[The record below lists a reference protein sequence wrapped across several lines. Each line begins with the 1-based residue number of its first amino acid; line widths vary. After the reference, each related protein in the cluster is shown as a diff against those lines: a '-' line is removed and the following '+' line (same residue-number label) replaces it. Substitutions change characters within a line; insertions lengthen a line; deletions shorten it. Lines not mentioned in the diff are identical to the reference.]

1 MSEELENSLQQA
13 VETYLGERLRAI
25 DEQLSRLQNDFAEAL
40 ARLRQSSVSESLD
53 GTSLSAAIFAHLQTA
68 RSQKLSGAAPAQ
80 DEGSGEVATIK
91 RAVEDIERQQSHAD
105 ILGSLL
111 TGAAQFA
118 ERAALFVVKNEQAIG
133 WRECEASDPSNLE
146 LIGGVS
152 LPLSADTLLGH
163 AARTHSAWTGA
174 PGSNSDNSLL
184 IDQLGGE
191 PQTVAAVP
199 LVARGKV
206 VAVLYADSSSP
217 DPGAVNADALEL
229 LGRVAAMAVN
239 LVAVPRA
246 MPEKQP
252 SAPEAAAPAT
262 VAEPEVSPTS
272 AEAGQPSGSE
282 PTYTPEIEPQIPV
295 VVAETSIEEVP
306 ATVTAEYVHEEMV
319 EPVADEIIP
328 EVSVEPIAEYVPF
341 EVAQPVVD
349 EVYPEVSAEPVVEY
363 VPEEI
368 AEPEQV
374 EEISAQATVEYV
386 PEEIAEPEQVE
397 EVPAQS
403 TAAHVPEE
411 VAEPEPEPSAPAP
424 AIESVAPSAAV
435 PGFSTQYAAPLGS
448 ARRYGLNE
456 PDLPIEVG
464 EEERRLHNDARR
476 FARLLVSEIKLYN
489 EPKVK
494 EGRSRSDIYD
504 RLRED
509 IDRSRQMY
517 DKRVAP
523 PVAARHDYFHQELV
537 NTLAEG
543 DPAKLGASYPGA
555 VVAVN

>member
-13 VETYLGERLRAI
+13 IETYLGERLRAI
-25 DEQLSRLQNDFAEAL
+25 DEQLSRLQNDFGEAL
-40 ARLRQSSVSESLD
+40 TRLREASVNESLD

-68 RSQKLSGAAPAQ
+68 RGQKLSGATAGG
-80 DEGSGEVATIK
+80 DSSSEVATIK
-91 RAVEDIERQQSHAD
+91 RAVEEIERQQSHTD

-111 TGAAQFA
+111 TSAARFA

-152 LPLSADTLLGH
+152 LPLSADTLLGR
-163 AARTHSAWTGA
+163 AARSRSAWTGA
-174 PGSNSDNSLL
+174 PESKSEDSDL
-184 IDQLGGE
+184 IDQLGGD

-199 LVARGKV
+199 LVVRGKV
-206 VAVLYADSSSP
+206 VAVLYVDSSSR
-217 DPGAVNADALEL
+217 DPNAVNVDALEL
-229 LGRVAAMAVN
+229 LARVASMAVN

-246 MPEKQP
+246 VPKKEA
-252 SAPEAAAPAT
+252 SAPEAVAPP
-262 VAEPEVSPTS
+262 AETAQAPEP
-272 AEAGQPSGSE
+272 E
-282 PTYTPEIEPQIPV
+282 PTYTPEVEPQTPA
-295 VVAETSIEEVP
+295 VVAEAPIEEVSAEATAEPVPKEMAGPAPVSVYAEVSPELAAEYVPEEVSAPVIEEVP
-306 ATVTAEYVHEEMV
+306 AEATAEYVPEA
-319 EPVADEIIP
+319 VA
-328 EVSVEPIAEYVPF
+328 V
-341 EVAQPVVD
+341 
-349 EVYPEVSAEPVVEY
+349 AEP
-363 VPEEI
+363 
-368 AEPEQV
+368 A
-374 EEISAQATVEYV
+374 
-386 PEEIAEPEQVE
+386 VE
-397 EVPAQS
+397 EVPAEA
-403 TAAHVPEE
+403 TAEYVPEA
-411 VAEPEPEPSAPAP
+411 VAEPAPEPIAALP
-424 AIESVAPSAAV
+424 AIESAVPSSAV
-435 PGFSTQYAAPLGS
+435 PGFASQYAAPLGS
-448 ARRYGLNE
+448 ARRYGVSE

-494 EGRSRSDIYD
+494 EGRSQNDIYD

-543 DPAKLGASYPGA
+543 DPSKLGASYPGA
-555 VVAVN
+555 VAQT

>member
-13 VETYLGERLRAI
+13 IETYLGERLRAI
-25 DEQLSRLQNDFAEAL
+25 DEQLSRLQNDFGEAL
-40 ARLRQSSVSESLD
+40 TRLRQSSASESLD

-68 RSQKLSGAAPAQ
+68 RGQKPSGKTPAR

-91 RAVEDIERQQSHAD
+91 RAVEEIERQQSHAD

-118 ERAALFVVKNEQAIG
+118 ERAALFVIKNEQAIG

-152 LPLSADTLLGH
+152 LPLSADTLLGR
-163 AARTHSAWTGA
+163 AAQSHSAWTGA

-217 DPGAVNADALEL
+217 DPNAVNADALEL
-229 LGRVAAMAVN
+229 LARVAAMAVN
-239 LVAVPRA
+239 LAAVPRA
-246 MPEKQP
+246 VPERQP
-252 SAPEAAAPAT
+252 SAPEVVEPVA
-262 VAEPEVSPTS
+262 VAEPEVAPTS
-272 AEAGQPSGSE
+272 AEAEQAAERE

-295 VVAETSIEEVP
+295 VVAEASSEEVP
-306 ATVTAEYVHEEMV
+306 AATIAEFVPEVYPDVSVEPTAEYVPVEV
-319 EPVADEIIP
+319 IEPV
-328 EVSVEPIAEYVPF
+328 VEEA
-341 EVAQPVVD
+341 
-349 EVYPEVSAEPVVEY
+349 YPEVSAEPAGEYAPEEITEPEQVEEVSAQATAQH

-374 EEISAQATVEYV
+374 EEAPVEGSAE
-386 PEEIAEPEQVE
+386 
-397 EVPAQS
+397 
-403 TAAHVPEE
+403 HVPEE
-411 VAEPEPEPSAPAP
+411 VAESAPEPPTPSPV
-424 AIESVAPSAAV
+424 IESVAPSSAV

-448 ARRYGLNE
+448 SRRYGLNE

-504 RLRED
+504 RLRDD

-555 VVAVN
+555 VVVAAN

>member
-13 VETYLGERLRAI
+13 IETYLGERLRAI

-40 ARLRQSSVSESLD
+40 ARLRQNSVSESLD

-68 RSQKLSGAAPAQ
+68 RGQKLSGAAPAQ
-80 DEGSGEVATIK
+80 DEGSGEVAKIK
-91 RAVEDIERQQSHAD
+91 RAVEEIERQQSHAD

-118 ERAALFVVKNEQAIG
+118 ERAALFVIKNEQAIG

-217 DPGAVNADALEL
+217 NPGAVNADALEL

-239 LVAVPRA
+239 LAAVPRA

-252 SAPEAAAPAT
+252 SAPAPAT
-262 VAEPEVSPTS
+262 VVEPEVSPTS
-272 AEAGQPSGSE
+272 AEARRVSALE

-306 ATVTAEYVHEEMV
+306 AAVTAEYVPEEVV
-319 EPVADEIIP
+319 ETAVEEVIP
-328 EVSVEPIAEYVPF
+328 EISAEPMAGYVPV
-341 EVAQPVVD
+341 EVAQPLVE
-349 EVYPEVSAEPVVEY
+349 EVYPEVSAEPMVEY

-374 EEISAQATVEYV
+374 EEVSAQATAEYV

-397 EVPAQS
+397 EVPAQA
-403 TAAHVPEE
+403 TAEHVPEE

-424 AIESVAPSAAV
+424 AIESVAPSSAV
-435 PGFSTQYAAPLGS
+435 PAFSTQYAAPLGS
-448 ARRYGLNE
+448 ARRYGLSE

-494 EGRSRSDIYD
+494 EGRNRNDIYD

-543 DPAKLGASYPGA
+543 DPVKLGASYPGA

>member
-1 MSEELENSLQQA
+1 VSELENSLQQA
-13 VETYLGERLRAI
+13 IETYLGDRLRAI
-25 DEQLSRLQNDFAEAL
+25 DEQLSRLQHDFGEAL
-40 ARLRQSSVSESLD
+40 THLRQSSVNESLD

-68 RSQKLSGAAPAQ
+68 RGQKLSRATPER

-91 RAVEDIERQQSHAD
+91 RAVEEIERQQSHAG

-118 ERAALFVVKNEQAIG
+118 ERAALFVIKNEQAIG
-133 WRECEASDPSNLE
+133 WRECEATDPSNLE

-152 LPLSADTLLGH
+152 LPLSADTLLGRV
-163 AARTHSAWTGA
+163 ARSRSAWTGA
-174 PGSNSDNSLL
+174 PRSDSDNSVL

-217 DPGAVNADALEL
+217 DHNAVNADALEL
-229 LGRVAAMAVN
+229 LARVAAMAVN

-246 MPEKQP
+246 VPEKQP
-252 SAPEAAAPAT
+252 STSEAVAPPTVTVQAPEP
-262 VAEPEVSPTS
+262 
-272 AEAGQPSGSE
+272 E
-282 PTYTPEIEPQIPV
+282 PTYTPEIEPQTPV
-295 VVAETSIEEVP
+295 VVAEALIEQVP
-306 ATVTAEYVHEEMV
+306 PAA
-319 EPVADEIIP
+319 
-328 EVSVEPIAEYVPF
+328 IAEYVP
-341 EVAQPVVD
+341 EEAVEPAVE
-349 EVYPEVSAEPVVEY
+349 EVYPEVYAEPAAEYVPVEVAEPEVEEVPAEATAEY
-363 VPEEI
+363 VPEEVSEPVI
-368 AEPEQV
+368 EEAPAE
-374 EEISAQATVEYV
+374 ATAEY
-386 PEEIAEPEQVE
+386 
-397 EVPAQS
+397 
-403 TAAHVPEE
+403 VPEE
-411 VAEPEPEPSAPAP
+411 VAEPALEEAPADATAEHVPEEVKPAPRPLAAPP
-424 AIESVAPSAAV
+424 AIEPAAPASVAP
-435 PGFSTQYAAPLGS
+435 GFASQYAAPLGS
-448 ARRYGLNE
+448 SRRYGVSE

-494 EGRSRSDIYD
+494 EGRSQNDIYD

-543 DPAKLGASYPGA
+543 DPAKLGVSYPGA
-555 VVAVN
+555 VVAAN

>member
-13 VETYLGERLRAI
+13 IETYLGERLRAI
-25 DEQLSRLQNDFAEAL
+25 DEQLSRLQNDFGEAL
-40 ARLRQSSVSESLD
+40 THLRQSSVSESLD

-68 RSQKLSGAAPAQ
+68 RGQKLSGAMPERT
-80 DEGSGEVATIK
+80 EGSGEVATIK
-91 RAVEDIERQQSHAD
+91 RTVEEIEKQKSHAD

-118 ERAALFVVKNEQAIG
+118 ERAALFVIKDERAIG
-133 WRECEASDPSNLE
+133 WRECEATDPSNLE

-152 LPLSADTLLGH
+152 LPLSADTLLSR
-163 AARTHSAWTGA
+163 AARSRSAWTGA
-174 PGSNSDNSLL
+174 PGSNSDDSLL

-199 LVARGKV
+199 LIVRGKV
-206 VAVLYADSSSP
+206 VAVLYADASSL
-217 DPGAVNADALEL
+217 DQNALNADALEL
-229 LGRVAAMAVN
+229 LARVAAMAVN
-239 LVAVPRA
+239 LVAVPRSV
-246 MPEKQP
+246 PEQQP
-252 SAPEAAAPAT
+252 GAPKAVAPPADT
-262 VAEPEVSPTS
+262 EQA
-272 AEAGQPSGSE
+272 SGPE
-282 PTYTPEIEPQIPV
+282 PTYTPEIEPQTAE
-295 VVAETSIEEVP
+295 VVAEAPIEEVP
-306 ATVTAEYVHEEMV
+306 AAV
-319 EPVADEIIP
+319 
-328 EVSVEPIAEYVPF
+328 IAEYVPE
-341 EVAQPVVD
+341 EVVEPAVE
-349 EVYPEVSAEPVVEY
+349 EVYPEVYAEPAAEYVPVEVAEPV
-363 VPEEI
+363 I
-368 AEPEQV
+368 
-374 EEISAQATVEYV
+374 
-386 PEEIAEPEQVE
+386 E
-397 EVPAQS
+397 EVPAEA
-403 TAAHVPEE
+403 TAEYVPEE
-411 VAEPEPEPSAPAP
+411 VAEPAVEETPAEAIAEYVPEEVAEPAQVEEVPAETTAEYEEVAEPAPEPPAP
-424 AIESVAPSAAV
+424 SPAVEPVAPISAAS
-435 PGFSTQYAAPLGS
+435 GFASQYAAPLGS
-448 ARRYGLNE
+448 ARRYGVTE

-494 EGRSRSDIYD
+494 EGRSRNDIYD

-543 DPAKLGASYPGA
+543 DPAKLGVSYPGA

>member
-13 VETYLGERLRAI
+13 IETYLGERLRAI
-25 DEQLSRLQNDFAEAL
+25 DEQLSRLQNDFGEAL
-40 ARLRQSSVSESLD
+40 TRLRQSSVSESLD

-68 RSQKLSGAAPAQ
+68 RGQKLSGATPAR
-80 DEGSGEVATIK
+80 DEGGVATIK
-91 RAVEDIERQQSHAD
+91 RAVEEIERQQTHAD

-118 ERAALFVVKNEQAIG
+118 ERAALFVIKNEQAIG
-133 WRECEASDPSNLE
+133 WRECEATDPSNLE

-152 LPLSADTLLGH
+152 LPLSADTLLGR
-163 AARTHSAWTGA
+163 AAQTQSAWSGA

-191 PQTVAAVP
+191 PQTVVAVP

-206 VAVLYADSSSP
+206 VAVLYADSSSSEP
-217 DPGAVNADALEL
+217 NAVNADALEL
-229 LGRVAAMAVN
+229 LARVAAMAVN

-246 MPEKQP
+246 VPAESDTPQ
-252 SAPEAAAPAT
+252 AAAPAT
-262 VAEPEVSPTS
+262 AAEPEVSPTS
-272 AEAGQPSGSE
+272 VEAGQASAPE
-282 PTYTPEIEPQIPV
+282 PTYIPEIEPQIPV
-295 VVAETSIEEVP
+295 VVAEASVEEVP
-306 ATVTAEYVHEEMV
+306 AAATEYVPDEV
-319 EPVADEIIP
+319 AEPVEEVYP
-328 EVSVEPIAEYVPF
+328 EVSVEPATEYVPV
-341 EVAQPVVD
+341 E
-349 EVYPEVSAEPVVEY
+349 AEPVVEEA
-363 VPEEI
+363 P
-368 AEPEQV
+368 
-374 EEISAQATVEYV
+374 ATATTEYV
-386 PEEIAEPEQVE
+386 PERIAEFEGIEEVPVEATAEYVPEQV
-397 EVPAQS
+397 
-403 TAAHVPEE
+403 
-411 VAEPEPEPSAPAP
+411 AEPAPEPPAP
-424 AIESVAPSAAV
+424 SPAIQSVAPSSTA
-435 PGFSTQYAAPLGS
+435 PGFVSQYAAPLGGS
-448 ARRYGLNE
+448 RRYGVSE

-494 EGRSRSDIYD
+494 EGRSRNDIYD

-543 DPAKLGASYPGA
+543 DSAKLGASYPGA
-555 VVAVN
+555 VVVAAN